1 MTGKVSRNSN
11 GRLEKQ
17 MANNSVTKS
26 AIQLNSTQLD
36 STASWNEASSD
47 RNSGGNIQ
55 LKIQS

>member
-36 STASWNEASSD
+36 STAS
-47 RNSGGNIQ
+47 
-55 LKIQS
+55 

>member
-26 AIQLNSTQLD
+26 AIQLNSTQLN
-36 STASWNEASSD
+36 ST
-47 RNSGGNIQ
+47 Q
-55 LKIQS
+55 LQVEMKPAATVTQVETSN